1 MDARAGLTRVGEL
14 FSPPAMS
21 VTSLASFPGR
31 VKHRGE
37 VTFIPAIS
45 LCSWFVKSWLVGP
58 YFVRAGEV
66 SLPAMAAPPPEP
78 YFGRCSSLSLSV
90 LIWSVQIRFID
101 NRSRGKIDKE
111 TLGVFVIAP
120 AVLGR
125 IEKTQILIYF
135 ITKIVR
141 VIYGFAIQSHFHSI
155 SPVLDL
161 I

>member
-1 MDARAGLTRVGEL
+1 M
-14 FSPPAMS
+14 PPAMAIGLS
-21 VTSLASFPGR
+21 EVPFTPSLSRCPRFFEPWPVATEPC
-31 VKHRGE
+31 
-37 VTFIPAIS
+37 TPACS
-45 LCSWFVKSWLVGP
+45 LP
-58 YFVRAGEV
+58 
-66 SLPAMAAPPPEP
+66 PAMAAPPPEP